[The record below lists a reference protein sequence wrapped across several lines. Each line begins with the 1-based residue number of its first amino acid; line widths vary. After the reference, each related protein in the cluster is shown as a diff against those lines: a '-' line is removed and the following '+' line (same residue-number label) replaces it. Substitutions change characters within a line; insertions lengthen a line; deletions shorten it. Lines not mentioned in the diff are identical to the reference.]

1 MRHPEYI
8 YDGCVCMV
16 EELGSVLRN
25 GFETWKKNL
34 IIALPFLF
42 SLVLTLIAALVI
54 LGAAILIIFGSLF
67 ASLLPAVTEPGEI
80 PPEVIEQLWPQ
91 ILQHLDVLAGAIIV
105 MAILVLLINSFFT
118 AGAIGMAKE
127 ATVQGKTTL
136 AAMTTYGKRKFL
148 SLLVANVIVGLIAL
162 AGVVF
167 LIPGVLSLLPAL
179 STSPPFSGGG
189 DAAAFAALGIGIF
202 LLLMYLL
209 LISIIFAVTPYA
221 VVLDDLRAVDGV
233 KRGFHFFRAHKRDV
247 FLLWL
252 VVLVLAIAAS
262 MLLGAIPSIGQM
274 LSMAVSVA
282 VIEPLSVIWWSR
294 VYLSEKASL
303 SANLDSRIGVLRQ
316 QLE

>member
-1 MRHPEYI
+1 
-8 YDGCVCMV
+8 MV

-148 SLLVANVIVGLIAL
+148 SLLGANVIVGLIAL

-167 LIPGVLSLLPAL
+167 LIPGVLSLLPAV
-179 STSPPFSGGG
+179 STSPPFSSGGG

-209 LISIIFAVTPYA
+209 LVSIIFAVTPYA

-233 KRGFHFFRAHKRDV
+233 KRGFQFFRAHKRDV